1 MLYIKR
7 RWTGLPHCKEQNACA
22 ILQPSYLP
30 QAFGGN
36 TETTQIQISVKR
48 EWETKH
54 LKIP

>member
-54 LKIP
+54 LKVP